1 MSYRVETETKLGK
14 IKLPSYNSDINK
26 PDFTEFIDDL
36 HSSVSTLGQHG
47 REVAQ
52 GLEAIC
58 GITKHRANLRSSKLS
73 TGFWADSTTR
83 SSAST
88 PASRKAKP
96 EAEQQHHGGSV
107 QHAAK
112 CWHH

>member
-26 PDFTEFIDDL
+26 PDFAEFIDDL

-52 GLEAIC
+52 GIEAIC
-58 GITKHRANLRSSKLS
+58 GITKRRVNLRSSKLS

-88 PASRKAKP
+88 PLGHRYFCPKLGI
-96 EAEQQHHGGSV
+96 HI
-107 QHAAK
+107 
-112 CWHH
+112 